1 MKNKIITFLQFLMIV
16 ISFLMISA
24 HFYRAN
30 NHYLAYFLI
39 LVPFFLIIR
48 KKYIVRFTQIIL
60 FLSSIEWW
68 IVIYKIINIRR
79 MYNMPW
85 IRFSLI
91 MSLVAVFTLLSIV
104 VLESKI
110 MKKIY
115 R

>member
-1 MKNKIITFLQFLMIV
+1 
-16 ISFLMISA
+16 
-24 HFYRAN
+24 
-30 NHYLAYFLI
+30 
-39 LVPFFLIIR
+39 
-48 KKYIVRFTQIIL
+48 
-60 FLSSIEWW
+60 
-68 IVIYKIINIRR
+68 
-79 MYNMPW
+79 MPW